1 MLWRHSKRLVNGMNK
16 PQSGFTLIELLIT
29 VAIVGVLSAVAIP
42 NIQFLIATYRVKT
55 VATDLHTMLVLA
67 RSEAIKRNSAIS
79 VTPVSASDWSLGW
92 SVMAGTQVVARQD
105 ATPGVVF
112 STRNAAYT
120 TKSVSSVTYTSTG
133 RESSIDGVSFVLTS
147 TTVTGFPARCV
158 VLDPSGRPT
167 VRKDVDSDPSDGCN

>member
-1 MLWRHSKRLVNGMNK
+1 VHWRHSKQLVNAMTN

-29 VAIVGVLSAVAIP
+29 VALVGVLSAVAIP
-42 NIQFLIATYRVKT
+42 NIHYLIATYRVKT

-79 VTPVSASDWSLGW
+79 VTPVSTSDWSLGW
-92 SVMAGTQVVARQD
+92 SVMAGTEVVARQD
-105 ATPGVVF
+105 AYPGVVF

-120 TKSVSSVTYTSTG
+120 TKSVTEVTYTNTG

-147 TTVTGFPARCV
+147 ASVPGFPARCV

-167 VRKDVDSDPSDGCN
+167 VRKDADSDPTNGCN